1 MITSTVSQFESPK
14 EMQGVAERRF
24 KEAGVGRQ
32 PTRRDDQRG
41 TKSDFEFLVLCFVL
55 TAVIFGLIHAL
66 VYFTDSSNAA
76 GRISA
81 ESVMAP
87 KGNNAAPVLP

>member
-24 KEAGVGRQ
+24 KGAGVGRR
-32 PTRRDDQRG
+32 PTRRDDQRA

-55 TAVIFGLIHAL
+55 TAVIFGLIHAV
-66 VYFTDSSNAA
+66 VYFTGSSKAA
-76 GRISA
+76 GGISV

-87 KGNNAAPVLP
+87 KGN

>member
-1 MITSTVSQFESPK
+1 MTTNAVPQFQIPNDLPA
-14 EMQGVAERRF
+14 VAERGI
-24 KEAGVGRQ
+24 EGG
-32 PTRRDDQRG
+32 TRRDDQRG

-87 KGNNAAPVLP
+87 KGNNATPFLP